1 MIFLKLFLTF
11 LKIGAFTFGGGYA
24 MIPLMQNEVAANNW
38 MSSEDLVNF
47 IAVSESTPGPLAINA
62 ATYIGAEVGG
72 AFGPLGGLFGAF
84 CATMGVVMP
93 SFVIILVVAKFLM
106 KFSSNRYVASVMK
119 HLKPAVVGL
128 IASAIITLGMP
139 VFLPNGFGG
148 IELYPLIFS
157 VVVFGLILFLAIKKK
172 HPILL
177 IGISAALGIAVGFIG
192 EWANIGMLA

>member
-24 MIPLMQNEVAANNW
+24 MLPLMQNEVAANNW

-62 ATYIGAEVGG
+62 ATYIGTEVGG

-192 EWANIGMLA
+192 EWANIGLLA

>member
-24 MIPLMQNEVAANNW
+24 MLPLMQNEVAANNW
-38 MSSEDLVNF
+38 MSSEELVNF

-62 ATYIGAEVGG
+62 ATYIGTEVGG
-72 AFGPLGGLFGAF
+72 VFGPLGGLFGAF
-84 CATMGVVMP
+84 CATLGVVMP
-93 SFVIILVVAKFLM
+93 SLVIIIVVAKFLM
-106 KFSSNRYVASVMK
+106 KFSSNRYVVSVMK

-128 IASAIITLGMP
+128 IASAVITLGQP

-148 IELYPLIFS
+148 IELFPLIFS
-157 VVVFGLILFLAIKKK
+157 IAVFGLVLFLAIKKK

-177 IGISAALGIAVGFIG
+177 IGLSAALGIAVGFIG
-192 EWANIGMLA
+192 EWANIGVLA